1 MENFFE
7 FYDLPVSFG
16 IDAATLKKRYLSNS
30 RKYHPDFHTLA
41 TEEQQAEIL
50 ILSSRNNAAFKTLS
64 DEDLRMAYI
73 LEIYG
78 LLGDQQQNEAMP
90 QDFLMEMM
98 EINEALM
105 ELEFDFDKTV
115 YDRIKNDINNLQSTI
130 YENIKTDFKA
140 FDNNPDE
147 AERKK
152 NVKKIKIFYLKSRYL
167 LRIQKTLS
175 TFASL

>member
-16 IDAATLKKRYLSNS
+16 MDAALLKKKYLINS

-41 TEEQQAEIL
+41 SEEQQAEIL
-50 ILSSRNNAAFKTLS
+50 ALSTRNNAAFKTLS
-64 DEDLRMAYI
+64 DGDLRMAYI
-73 LEIYG
+73 LELYG
-78 LLGDQQQNEAMP
+78 LLGDQQQNETMP

-105 ELEFDFDKTV
+105 ELEFDFDKTAFE
-115 YDRIKNDINNLQSTI
+115 RIKNDINNLQSTI
-130 YENIKTDFKA
+130 YENIKTDFDA

-152 NVKKIKIFYLKSRYL
+152 NAKKIKNFYLKSRYL